1 MIISAA
7 ILAGGEN
14 SRMDGKN
21 KALLEIA
28 DETLLQKQI
37 RILSDFF
44 DDIFV
49 VGKGIPQ
56 SYKVDLV
63 SDIFPESGPLS
74 GIHSAL
80 CFSKT
85 DYVFVVSCDMPF
97 LSPELIELMISEIK
111 KNPCEAL
118 VPRHSKGI
126 EPLHSFYNK
135 SIIEKAEIMLRKKDF
150 RIRKIYKN
158 INVSYFD
165 VTLVP
170 EKIFFNINYPCDMIK
185 AQSYFK

>member
-21 KALLEIA
+21 KALLEIEG
-28 DETLLQKQI
+28 ETLLQRQI
-37 RILSDFF
+37 IILSDFF

-49 VGKGIPQ
+49 VGKGIPR
-56 SYKVDLV
+56 SYNVKHV
-63 SDIFPESGPLS
+63 SDIFPASGPLS

-80 CFSKT
+80 CFSQT

-97 LSPELIELMISEIK
+97 LSPKLIELMISEIK

-118 VPRHSKGI
+118 VPRHNKGI
-126 EPLHSFYNK
+126 EPLHSIYNR
-135 SIIEKAEIMLRKKDF
+135 SIIEKAEIMLRQKEF

-158 INVSYFD
+158 INVNYFD
-165 VTLVP
+165 VNLES
-170 EKIFFNINYPCDMIK
+170 EKIFFNINYPDDLKK
-185 AQSYFK
+185 AQSYIE